1 MILELGSGGM
11 GGGMSSNKPGS
22 QGGSTSGSCST
33 NMSGG
38 IIDTDSGI
46 SVTGGV
52 LLGFGSQT
60 ESMVNCSSVS
70 FTAGTAYGS
79 SKAAFKP
86 SVSGSMIVFSNDVGS
101 SVSSVDVGS
110 MSTVELAN
118 GMTYYYK

>member
-1 MILELGSGGM
+1 M
-11 GGGMSSNKPGS
+11 GGRPG
-22 QGGSTSGSCST
+22 QGGSSTGSCST

-60 ESMVNCSSVS
+60 ESLVNCSAMTV
-70 FTAGTAYGS
+70 TAGTAYGS
-79 SKAAFKP
+79 SNAAFKP
-86 SVSGSMIVFSNDVGS
+86 SVSGSMVIYSNDVGN
-101 SVSSVDVGS
+101 SVSTVDVSS
-110 MSTVELAN
+110 MKSLELAN